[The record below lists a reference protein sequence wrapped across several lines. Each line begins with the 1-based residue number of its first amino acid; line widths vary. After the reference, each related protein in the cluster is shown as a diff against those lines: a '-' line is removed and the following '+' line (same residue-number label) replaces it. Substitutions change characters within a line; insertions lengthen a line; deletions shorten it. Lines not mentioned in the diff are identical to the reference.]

1 MVSAGVAELP
11 SLPEELDSEAEP
23 ESLGP
28 DEEEPDSTL
37 EDPDPDAEEPD
48 SLAEEPDSVAD
59 EPDSAAELDP
69 TSEPLDPCS
78 PVEGEEDPSVAED
91 DFSVVLDRGAWAG
104 ALSVEAPVE
113 VPRPVRVLVAPVER
127 WASRVLVGR
136 VSLTVLPGKA
146 LAATAVSTPVSV
158 ALPAISQRLARRS
171 RRRAASRER
180 EVWLG
185 LVDIERRAESP
196 CTGGS

>member
-1 MVSAGVAELP
+1 VVSAGVAELP
-11 SLPEELDSEAEP
+11 WLPEELDSEAEP
-23 ESLGP
+23 DSLDP
-28 DEEEPDSTL
+28 DEEGPDSTL

-48 SLAEEPDSVAD
+48 SLAEEPDSVVD
-59 EPDSAAELDP
+59 EPDSPAEPDP
-69 TSEPLDPCS
+69 ASEPLDPCS
-78 PVEGEEDPSVAED
+78 LVEGGEDPSVAED
-91 DFSVVLDRGAWAG
+91 DPSAVLDRGAWAG
-104 ALSVEAPVE
+104 ALSPEAPVE
-113 VPRPVRVLVAPVER
+113 VPLPVRVLVAPVER
-127 WASRVLVGR
+127 GASRALVAR

-158 ALPAISQRLARRS
+158 ALPAISQRLTRRS

-185 LVDIERRAESP
+185 LTAIDRGAESW